1 MIRRLRCLNALLL
14 FSLFAICYI
23 IWKRDRDSSSALRL
37 LRTASEKSPFS
48 LPKAL
53 LGFSPLKSGPYLG
66 VGTSNLF
73 SPDRNATITLE
84 LPPVKALPAPPLPRL
99 AGVIL
104 MPGGAPTLLLS
115 RSESKKH
122 AYTNGDL
129 VGDWR
134 IVSFTRREVVLE
146 WQGNRVT
153 KPLAELIER
162 TAIKGKTP
170 PVLRE
175 PIAPTRAQQQPA
187 EN

>member
-1 MIRRLRCLNALLL
+1 
-14 FSLFAICYI
+14 
-23 IWKRDRDSSSALRL
+23 
-37 LRTASEKSPFS
+37 
-48 LPKAL
+48 
-53 LGFSPLKSGPYLG
+53 
-66 VGTSNLF
+66 
-73 SPDRNATITLE
+73 
-84 LPPVKALPAPPLPRL
+84 
-99 AGVIL
+99 